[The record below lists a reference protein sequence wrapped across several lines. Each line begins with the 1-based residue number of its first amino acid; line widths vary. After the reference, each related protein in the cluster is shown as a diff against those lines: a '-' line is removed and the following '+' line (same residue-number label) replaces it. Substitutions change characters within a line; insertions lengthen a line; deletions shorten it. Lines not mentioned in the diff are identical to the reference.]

1 MRFARK
7 AERLQQSLRGFV
19 FRIAFGV
26 NPMCAGR
33 ERRLNRCARRFFS
46 KAIVPRRAD
55 ERVAQFNSAEFAR
68 AEIEIADDRPLEFN
82 REKR

>member
-7 AERLQQSLRGFV
+7 AERLRQSPRGFV
-19 FRIAFGV
+19 FRITFGV

-33 ERRLNRCARRFFS
+33 ARRLNRRACRFFS
-46 KAIVPRRAD
+46 KAIVPMRAG
-55 ERVAQFNSAEFAR
+55 EHIAQFNS

>member
-7 AERLQQSLRGFV
+7 AERFQQSPRGFV

-33 ERRLNRCARRFFS
+33 VCRFFS
-46 KAIVPRRAD
+46 KAIVPMRAG
-55 ERVAQFNSAEFAR
+55 EHIAQFNS